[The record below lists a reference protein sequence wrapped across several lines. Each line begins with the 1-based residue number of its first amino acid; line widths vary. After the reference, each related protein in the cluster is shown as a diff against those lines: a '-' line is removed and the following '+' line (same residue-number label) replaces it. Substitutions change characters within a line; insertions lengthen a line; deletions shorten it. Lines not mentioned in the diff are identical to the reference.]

1 MRINRETTTEG
12 DHPVTPSAPRR
23 RKPRAGSKRWPLLLT
38 IAGVV
43 VGLTLLIAPAWRG
56 NAPRAADKLAPTAPL
71 PSTPTPLPDAT
82 PTPTAPELGDAL
94 ETLYINIAPHDFAQI
109 EAKRAEALERWIL
122 LTSSDDFVP
131 ATLRLGEE
139 TFRARLRLKGDWA
152 DHIAEDKWSFRIQL
166 RDDGAVHGMRIFS
179 IQDPA
184 ARIYLNEYLFLKNL
198 ADEDVLGVQYDF
210 LHVVLN
216 GEYKGIYALEENFDK
231 ELLEFQDRR
240 EGVILKYSEDL
251 MWESW
256 AFRGDQVTPPGVERF
271 YLIDE
276 FRSSRVEGSPELS
289 AQRDT
294 AVGLLRGFVTGELAA
309 PQVFDMARMGKFL
322 ALSDLW
328 NALHGLN
335 WHNQRYYYSP
345 VTALLEPI
353 AFDND
358 PLSPAFDAEKV
369 GLTLAHFNH
378 DPYLQA
384 AYARVLWEVSQPG
397 YVEALEARLGAD
409 YARLFAALEPEFGA
423 EVLAPPWET
432 LRRRQELNR
441 LRLTPIQT
449 TYAYRVR
456 AADVS
461 AASLP
466 SDTLMLEV
474 GNLMDLPVEL
484 VAVSVNGVEFP
495 ASAVWLDADSLP
507 HTVPP
512 PPEAPELL
520 ALRALAPD
528 AAALPYVR
536 LTLPL
541 TATFDAEVKL
551 HSRVWGLT
559 ETIAQPVRPPY
570 ALPLTEG
577 EGPRPAAPPLDAA
590 LRQHLYLQATEEVGW
605 LTIPPGAWDISG
617 TLVLPPGYGL
627 YLGPGT
633 TLRFGADDFLLANGP
648 LRFEGTAEA
657 PVLLQPQDG
666 EVWRGVIVLDAG
678 APSLWQH
685 VTVEKTDVVVR
696 EGWLLTGAVTFH
708 QSPVRISH
716 GRFLGTR
723 AEDALN
729 IVRTHFE
736 LVDTEFAN
744 TASDAFDGDFTEGI
758 VERCIFRNVADDGV
772 DVSGS
777 DVTVRNS
784 RFYNLGDKALSVG
797 EASRM
802 VAEDIFVDTADFALA
817 SKDGSYLEAARV
829 TARNIDIAALAAYI
843 KKPAYG
849 PAWMT
854 VNGLDFG
861 DTPPEQHAL
870 VQTRCTIDLD
880 GERIWGWEVDVDAL
894 YEKWRE

>member
-1 MRINRETTTEG
+1 VRISRELTPE
-12 DHPVTPSAPRR
+12 HPRVPTHRSRL
-23 RKPRAGSKRWPLLLT
+23 PLALT
-38 IAGVV
+38 VV
-43 VGLTLLIAPAWRG
+43 LVVIGLALLIAPVRSNPAGSTGASRG
-56 NAPRAADKLAPTAPL
+56 AGTLEPAAPL
-71 PSTPTPLPDAT
+71 PSTPAPLPDAT

-94 ETLYINIAPHDFAQI
+94 ETLYIDIAPRDFQKI

-131 ATLRLGEE
+131 ATLRLGEQ
-139 TFRARLRLKGDWA
+139 TFEARLRLKGDWA
-152 DHIAEDKWSFRIQL
+152 DHIAEEKWSFRIQL
-166 RDDGAVHGMRIFS
+166 RDDGYIYGMQIFS
-179 IQDPA
+179 IQDPS
-184 ARIYLNEYLFLKNL
+184 ARVYLNEYLFLKNL
-198 ADEDVLGVQYDF
+198 AAEDVLGVHYDF
-210 LHVVLN
+210 MHVVLN
-216 GEYKGIYALEENFDK
+216 GEYKGIYALEENFAK
-231 ELLEFQDRR
+231 ELLEFKERR

-256 AFRGDQVTPPGVERF
+256 ALRGDRVTPPGVERF
-271 YLIDE
+271 HLIEE
-276 FRSSRVEGSPELS
+276 FRSSRVDGSPALS

-294 AVGLLRGFVTGELAA
+294 AVGLLRGFMTGRLAA
-309 PQVFDMARMGKFL
+309 PQVFDIERTGKFL

-328 NALHGLN
+328 NALHGLT

-353 AFDND
+353 AFDSD
-358 PLSPAFDAEKV
+358 PLSPAFDVEKV
-369 GLTLAHFNH
+369 GLTLAHFHH

-384 AYARVLWEVSQPG
+384 AYARALWEVSQPG

-409 YARLFAALEPEFGA
+409 YTRLFAALEPEFGA
-423 EVLAPPWET
+423 EVLASPWDA

-456 AADVS
+456 AADVQ
-461 AASLP
+461 ATSLP

-484 VAVSVNGVEFP
+484 VAVSVDGVEFP
-495 ASAVWLDADSLP
+495 TSTAWMDADSP
-507 HTVPP
+507 YSVPP
-512 PPEAPELL
+512 PPEAPDLL
-520 ALRALAPD
+520 VLRALAPD

-541 TATFDAEVKL
+541 TATFDAEIEL
-551 HSRVWGLT
+551 HSRVWGVT
-559 ETIAQPVRPPY
+559 ETIVQPVRPSY

-577 EGPRPAAPPLDAA
+577 PRPSAPTLEVA
-590 LRQHLYLQATEEVGW
+590 LRQHPYLEATEEAGW
-605 LTIPPGAWDISG
+605 LTIPPGTWDISG

-627 YLGPGT
+627 RLGAGT
-633 TLRFGADDFLLANGP
+633 TLRFGAEDFLLASGP
-648 LRFEGTAEA
+648 LHFEGKAEA

-678 APSLWQH
+678 ALSFWEH
-685 VTVEKTDVVVR
+685 VTVENTDAIAR
-696 EGWLLTGAVTFH
+696 DGWMFTGAVTFH
-708 QSPVRISH
+708 RSPVRISH

-729 IVRTHFE
+729 IIRAEFE
-736 LVDTEFAN
+736 IVDTEFAD
-744 TASDAFDGDFTEGI
+744 TASDAFDGDFATG
-758 VERCIFRNVADDGV
+758 VFERCIFRNVAADGI
-772 DVSGS
+772 DISGS
-777 DVTVRNS
+777 DVTVRDV
-784 RFYNLGDKALSVG
+784 RFHNLGDKALSVG

-817 SKDGSYLEAARV
+817 SKDGSYLEATRV
-829 TARNIDIAALAAYI
+829 TARNVEIAVLAAYI

-854 VNGLDFG
+854 VNGLDAG
-861 DTPPEQHAL
+861 DTPPEQVAL

-880 GERIWGWEVDVDAL
+880 GARIWGWEVDVDAL